1 MIRLVLFP
9 PNTRSVLLVVA
20 AACIERVRIT
30 ELKILRNALE
40 IITFFRERLIGNWL
54 RKEV

>member
-54 RKEV
+54 RKEF